1 MVKATDEK
9 RALSKI
15 NGAFELRLGGAFSVR
30 DGALREKIKVGLKR
44 RKPLYSLAQKARC
57 KTDVRWEGK

>member
-30 DGALREKIKVGLKR
+30 DGALGKKIKVGLKR
-44 RKPLYSLAQKARC
+44 RKPWHSLAPKAGC
-57 KTDVRWEGK
+57 KTDVRGKSK